1 MFSLFFT
8 VKSGFFH
15 SQFLI
20 GGSFY
25 FPKQFGRFFLVYIPM
40 VWLPLNAC
48 FICFVLFAFLN
59 DVNSQSG
66 QTEINSVEDIK
77 CCRKLNSD
85 FVTGFNS
92 LLYNAKP
99 IVFRQPEI
107 KGENHF

>member
-1 MFSLFFT
+1 
-8 VKSGFFH
+8 
-15 SQFLI
+15 
-20 GGSFY
+20 
-25 FPKQFGRFFLVYIPM
+25 M

-107 KGENHF
+107 KGGKTFLRLHDSPSILGKIYQYVCHFTMETV